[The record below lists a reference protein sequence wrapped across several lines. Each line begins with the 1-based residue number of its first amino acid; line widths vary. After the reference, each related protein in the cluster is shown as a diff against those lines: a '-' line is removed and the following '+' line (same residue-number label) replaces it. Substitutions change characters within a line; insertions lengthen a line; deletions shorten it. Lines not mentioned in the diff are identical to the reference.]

1 MAQYTKEFKSI
12 HEFYDYLCNTPFN
25 DTFRWARHSST
36 DNDYSFSKTHS
47 FEQAVDLMKNG
58 WSDMSEKLTQ
68 KLKVAA
74 KPAPQMKP
82 RNVLSVAGYQPVVAL
97 YLAGVPTN
105 MVDKQLVAVK
115 SKVIS
120 VTKLIDYNGGVD
132 ADVIE
137 EESIKAFQVV
147 KKLEAQGYRVNLNV
161 ALGSEAD
168 WNDVICKVRIK
179 NANEKL
185 NISKLAFPM
194 VHPSMLRRL
203 MFRYIEVCPDVTNGY
218 RGGYGRPCSFRTM
231 KKAFPDDIILPSI
244 WDSDV
249 TKIESLEDLVASV

>member
-1 MAQYTKEFKSI
+1 MQYTKEFRSI
-12 HEFYDYLCNTPFN
+12 HEFYDYLCKTPFN
-25 DTFRWARHSST
+25 DAFRWTRHASV
-36 DNDYSFSKTHS
+36 DEDYDFTKTYS

-58 WSDMSEKLTQ
+58 WSDMSQKLTQ
-68 KLKVAA
+68 KLKATA

-115 SKVIS
+115 SKVIT
-120 VTKLIDYNGGVD
+120 VTKMVNYNCGVSAND
-132 ADVIE
+132 IE
-137 EESIKAFQVV
+137 AESIKAMQVV

-161 ALGSEAD
+161 GWGTCAGGDEIIL
-168 WNDVICKVRIK
+168 KVRIK

-185 NISKLAFPM
+185 NVSKLAFPM

-203 MFRYIEVCPDVTNGY
+203 FFRYLEVCPDTTKSYVA
-218 RGGYGRPCSFRTM
+218 GYGRPVGFNSM
-231 KKAFPDDIILPSI
+231 KRAFPDDVVLPSI
-244 WDSDV
+244 WDGDINKISDL
-249 TKIESLEDLVASV
+249 ESLQATF